1 MMFLLSL
8 RMLRQHRWAYAG
20 MGVIVCAASVLVSA
34 SLQLHA
40 AAGAG
45 GIVTEGLTRNETA
58 RALLHAESA
67 QLATGFMVAL
77 GAFVG
82 GLLVSQTIG
91 FIIEGRR
98 REIALLR
105 LTGATTPRVVW
116 MLVLECVTLTTVAAS
131 LGSLLSI
138 LLLEPYAGLLAASK
152 NWSAAIPV
160 RADLGAVAACILWS
174 AAIAA
179 ACAFLGARKISKV
192 PAAEAVRALSATA
205 RRFPWLRAS
214 TGAVGVAAVVVFLL
228 VPVPGTSYQVLTALV
243 AAGAVVAVTSFAPSV
258 VPFVARMLGGALSTL
273 APGASLVAREQ
284 TRFAAGRTA
293 TLALPIVLLLT
304 VGGTFGM
311 LAQTGR
317 AEGALGFQQVKR
329 ADLVLDIQDPGLA
342 AEAASIVLP
351 PELGATTSLSLIE
364 TWSWGSEHRSASD
377 FLAIVGVDPKTLPE
391 FVSLE
396 VIDGSLASLGGTNVA
411 AVRGTAE
418 VGELLAVTDALG
430 QPREFLVVATINP
443 TSLVFG
449 SLLVDSAAL
458 LPLEQAQS
466 STVFIDV
473 PDTAGTED
481 VAESGAD
488 GSKATAAIAALEAAV
503 PAAAVLS
510 KDDWVSVRTERLTS
524 TQVTAIVT
532 IVGGAAVL
540 AMASLALNTL
550 AVARGRGRE
559 LQLLLRIGAGNLGA
573 LSSLVIEALI
583 TAVTALL
590 VAGGVL
596 AVVYARMSSALTEVG
611 TGIAPVVPTQT
622 LTGVVA
628 LTVGTALVS
637 ALSGALL
644 ALRGLSQAR
653 SHRTRAPLSRAPR
666 GLR

>member
-8 RMLRQHRWAYAG
+8 RMLRQHRWPYAG
-20 MGVIVCAASVLVSA
+20 MAVIACAASVLVAA

-45 GIVTEGLTRNETA
+45 GIVTEALTRNETA

-67 QLATGFMVAL
+67 RLATGFMVAL
-77 GAFVG
+77 GTFVG

-116 MLVLECVTLTTVAAS
+116 MLVLECVILTTVAAL

-160 RADLGAVAACILWS
+160 RADIGAVAACIVWS
-174 AAIAA
+174 AVIAA

-192 PAAEAVRALSATA
+192 PAAEAVRALPATA

-228 VPVPGTSYQVLTALV
+228 VPVPGSSYQVLTALV
-243 AAGAVVAVTSFAPSV
+243 AAGAVVAATSFAPSV
-258 VPFVARMLGGALSTL
+258 VPFVARLLGGALSTI
-273 APGASLVAREQ
+273 APGTSLVAREQ

-317 AEGALGFQQVKR
+317 AEGALGFEQVKR
-329 ADLVLDIQDPGLA
+329 ADLVLDLPNPGLV
-342 AEAASIVLP
+342 AEAASVPLP
-351 PELGATTSLSLIE
+351 PELGETTSLSLVE
-364 TWSWGSEHRSASD
+364 TWSWGSERRPASD
-377 FLAIVGVDPKTLPE
+377 FLAIVSVNPKTLPE

-396 VIDGSLASLGGTNVA
+396 VVDGSLASLGGTNVA
-411 AVRGTAE
+411 AFRGTAE
-418 VGELLAVTDALG
+418 VGDRLAVTDSLG
-430 QPREFLVVATINP
+430 QPHEFLVVATINP
-443 TSLVFG
+443 SSLVFG
-449 SLLVDSAAL
+449 SLLVDSAGL
-458 LPLEQAQS
+458 PPLEQAQS
-466 STVFIDV
+466 RTVFIDV
-473 PDTAGTED
+473 PDGAVD
-481 VAESGAD
+481 AAD

-503 PAAAVLS
+503 PAAAVLN

-559 LQLLLRIGAGNLGA
+559 LQLLLRIGAGNRGA

-583 TAVTALL
+583 TVVTALL

-596 AVVYARMSSALTEVG
+596 AVVYARMSSALHEVG
-611 TGIAPVVPTQT
+611 TGIAPVVPTQM
-622 LTGVVA
+622 LTGVVVLA
-628 LTVGTALVS
+628 VGTALLS

-644 ALRGLSQAR
+644 ALRGLRQAAR
-653 SHRTRAPLSRAPR
+653 PSAPTPQ
-666 GLR
+666 